1 MAATSNLNITKW
13 TAGQS
18 QPSVT
23 DGTAK
28 DILDG
33 FAGALVHN
41 MTSAADYTLATT
53 GTEPFEWQHLVV
65 QVTDTNSPIWL
76 DPASSPI
83 GAANIVVPVY
93 TKLYLLKNDTAA
105 TLTLKTAGGTGIA
118 VATLKWALLRCDGTN
133 VVRITPDA

>member
-1 MAATSNLNITKW
+1 MTTSNLNMTEW
-13 TAGQS
+13 TAGQA
-18 QPSVT
+18 QPEVVVNT
-23 DGTAK
+23 GLN
-28 DILDG
+28 ILDG
-33 FAGALVHN
+33 LADVLVHN
-41 MTSAADYTLATT
+41 MTSAADYTLLTT
-53 GTEPFEWQHLVV
+53 GTEPFEWQHLVI